1 MSNESG
7 RKSETIGK
15 LAEALAKAQGEMSFA
30 KKDSVNP
37 FFKSKYADLASVIEA
52 VREPFSKNGLSYSQ
66 FVEDDYLCTMLMH
79 SSNEWILG
87 KIKILNPKGDMQ
99 GLGSAMT
106 YARRYGLSAIAGV
119 SQDDDDGNGVRR
131 EPETESKVI
140 VGDEPR
146 LSNGGPI
153 RPVTEASNIL
163 RRKEQG
169 QKIAKL
175 RTELNMSQDE
185 VKSLMKSSFQVE
197 EINFLTLD
205 QLKELTIRLE
215 NLKAARDGIEQE
227 EIDFEQME

>member
-131 EPETESKVI
+131 EPETDSKVI